1 MMSGGEREG
10 VRWEDAKEVRFPS
23 PPPPLLRAHSRS
35 MSSLPP
41 EPFMIMRSKAL
52 NRRVCINVGGVGNIN
67 NIFIILYLVAMILF
81 FLIFSAIPIIFSF
94 LFVFICLVY
103 YCYCK
108 EGRFNHCRFC
118 LNFFFVLN

>member
-1 MMSGGEREG
+1 MFLLLSLFFQGDETTPEASAVMAGGEREG

-52 NRRVCINVGGVGNIN
+52 NRRVCINVGGVSNLS
-67 NIFIILYLVAMILF
+67 FMYL
-81 FLIFSAIPIIFSF
+81 
-94 LFVFICLVY
+94 
-103 YCYCK
+103 
-108 EGRFNHCRFC
+108 
-118 LNFFFVLN
+118 